1 MDRWVG
7 KVAVVTGASSGIGAR
22 IAIDLAK
29 AGMIVVAMARR
40 LDRLEELT
48 TMVTPSRGG
57 GILHPYK
64 CDVTNDKEVVD
75 AFAWIDSELGGVDV
89 LVNNA
94 GVLKPTKLTAAG
106 NTEMIRQTIETNLFS
121 YVLCTR
127 EAFQSM
133 KRRGFAG
140 HIFLMNSIGGH
151 AVPRLDSFNIYH
163 STKHGVTAMTEVLR
177 QEFQTEGT
185 RIKITV
191 IYRRG
196 KFFKMARK

>member
-1 MDRWVG
+1 MDRWIG

-22 IAIDLAK
+22 IAVDLAA

-40 LDRLEELT
+40 LDRLEELIAQ
-48 TMVTPSRGG
+48 VAPLSRGG
-57 GILHPYK
+57 GVLHPYK
-64 CDVTNDKEVVD
+64 CDVTNDQEVID
-75 AFAWIDSELGGVDV
+75 AFAWIESELGGVDV

-94 GVLKPTKLTAAG
+94 GVLKPTKLTAVG

-133 KRRGFAG
+133 KRRNFDG

-151 AVPRLDSFNIYH
+151 AVPRLDSFNIYQP
-163 STKHGVTAMTEVLR
+163 TKYGVTAMTEVLR

-191 IYRRG
+191 RTW
-196 KFFKMARK
+196 